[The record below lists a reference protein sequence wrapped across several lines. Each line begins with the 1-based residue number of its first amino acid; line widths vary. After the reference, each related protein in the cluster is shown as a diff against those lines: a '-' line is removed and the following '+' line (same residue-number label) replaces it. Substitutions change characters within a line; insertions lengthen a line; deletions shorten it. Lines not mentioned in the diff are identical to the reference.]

1 MYLACP
7 INKDLKSLSLLSRCI
22 DDSHLWGGELTLRF
36 LGRGN
41 ERRRLKS
48 LVVGEMERISTLWNI
63 SSHFL
68 KIGLLQIRKL

>member
-1 MYLACP
+1 MSLACS
-7 INKDLKSLSLLSRCI
+7 INKDLKLLSLLSTCI
-22 DDSHLWGGELTLRF
+22 DDSHLRGGELTLRF

-48 LVVGEMERISTLWNI
+48 FVVGVIEGISILWNI